1 MTESGAILIVDDEEN
16 ILKSFQRV
24 LGDYSV
30 QIATSGEH
38 AFELIKRQ
46 HFDVV
51 ISDITLPGI
60 DGLQLLRLVR
70 TRDLDLPVV
79 FVTGNPAVETAAK
92 AVEHGALRY
101 LLKPVNARQLTEA
114 VEQAVRMR
122 RMATLRRDAMAATG
136 QHALLPTEDP
146 AELDI
151 FFQHALSSLWMAF
164 QPIVRWSDRTVYAH
178 EALMRTRQSVLANP
192 TAMLTAAERLGKVHI
207 LGRAVRAHVARTLTY
222 DLPGLAFVNLH
233 AHDLLDEELYDP
245 RSPLSQLAPR
255 VVLEVTERASLDAV
269 RDVSERAQELRKIGF
284 RIAIDDLGAGYA
296 GLTTFA
302 QLEPEVVKLDMSLIR
317 RVNVEPTKARVIK
330 SMGQLCGEMGLLVV
344 AEGVETEQERD
355 TLAGL
360 GCDLLQGFLF
370 GAPRE
375 VSSSR

>member
-1 MTESGAILIVDDEEN
+1 MTTAPGEILIVDDEEN
-16 ILKSFQRV
+16 ILRSFARV
-24 LGDYSV
+24 LRDYSV
-30 QIATSGEH
+30 HIATSGES
-38 AFELIKRQ
+38 AFELIKQQR
-46 HFDVV
+46 FDVV

-114 VEQAVRMR
+114 VEHAVRHR
-122 RMATLRRDAMAATG
+122 RMASLRRDALAATG
-136 QHALLPTEDP
+136 QHAHLAINDE
-146 AELDI
+146 ELDGC
-151 FFQHALSSLWMAF
+151 FQRALSSLWMAF
-164 QPIVRWSDRTVYAH
+164 QPIIRWSDKTVYAH
-178 EALMRTRQSVLANP
+178 EALLRAREP
-192 TAMLTAAERLGKVHI
+192 TLPSATAILTAAERLGKVHV
-207 LGRAVRAHVARTLTY
+207 LGRAVRAHVARSMVR
-222 DLPGLAFVNLH
+222 DLPGAVFVNLH

-245 RSPLSQLAPR
+245 RSPLSQLATR
-255 VVLEVTERASLDAV
+255 VVLEVTERASLEAV
-269 RDVSERAQELRKIGF
+269 RDVSERASELRKMGF

-317 RVNVEPTKARVIK
+317 GVNAEPTKARVIK

-344 AEGVETEQERD
+344 AEGVETEEERD
-355 TLAGL
+355 ALALL

-370 GAPRE
+370 GVPRE
-375 VSSSR
+375 VSSGE